1 MKRIICLLLA
11 LMLVLPIAASAED
24 DELDIE
30 ETIEDSEP
38 EAGDAAEP
46 EWNFPLAL
54 EDMNPEYI
62 ILANKH
68 YLLDKRR

>member
-30 ETIEDSEP
+30 
-38 EAGDAAEP
+38 AA
-46 EWNFPLAL
+46 ASTGQSS
-54 EDMNPEYI
+54 
-62 ILANKH
+62 
-68 YLLDKRR
+68 RRTGRSCAKSAPTPCAQ